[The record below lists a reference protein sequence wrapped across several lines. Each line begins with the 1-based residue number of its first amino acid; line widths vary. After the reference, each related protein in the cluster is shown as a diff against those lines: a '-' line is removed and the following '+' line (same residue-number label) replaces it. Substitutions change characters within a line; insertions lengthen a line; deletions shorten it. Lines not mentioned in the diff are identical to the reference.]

1 MKRIVTLLLA
11 AILICSAAYA
21 TETAELCPHEY
32 QKRSFLINE
41 NRRYIQDN
49 YPNDSAA
56 FYGYALCR
64 LCSDMPLLVL
74 EPNMLEAEP
83 CEQDEC
89 IHRLYVLPDSNY
101 FVWKEVKEEDGHN
114 YDELRKYEAS
124 VCIDCN
130 LVVTLFESMERDEHR
145 MEEKQGFHIEGQ
157 YIHVTIEE
165 CLLCGLMTGELVP
178 CIVYEDGSCDRNK

>member
-1 MKRIVTLLLA
+1 MKRIIALLLTA
-11 AILICSAAYA
+11 LLFCSVAYA
-21 TETAELCPHEY
+21 EETAASCQHEY
-32 QKRSFLINE
+32 EKRSFLINE
-41 NRRYIQDN
+41 NRRYIQEN
-49 YPNDSAA
+49 YPDDSAA
-56 FYGYALCR
+56 FYGYALCQ
-64 LCSDMPLLVL
+64 LCSHMPLLVID
-74 EPNMLEAEP
+74 PNMLEAEP

-89 IHRLYVLPDSNY
+89 IHRLYVLPDSDY
-101 FVWKEVKEEDGHN
+101 SVWKEVKDEEGHT

-130 LVVTLFESMERDEHR
+130 LVVMLYESVESAEHQ